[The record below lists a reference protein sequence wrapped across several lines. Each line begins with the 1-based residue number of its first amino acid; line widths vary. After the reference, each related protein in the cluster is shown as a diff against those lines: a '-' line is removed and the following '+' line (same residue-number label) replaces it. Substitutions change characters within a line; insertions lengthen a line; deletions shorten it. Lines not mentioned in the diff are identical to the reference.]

1 MRKACCGS
9 QKLKTSL
16 THASFFFAVEPHL
29 LLVGYGQ
36 GHLLPIV
43 RDLSHST
50 ASGSSPQPALCELFV
65 GVLLGSCWMGPPS
78 ACPVAVSSL
87 LGRQGEQDWITSE
100 EEGALRA
107 GSHRQVRSWPKRG
120 LRKLGKPPSACLAA
134 KSLSACQRAKSDLFW
149 AKQPVGRCI
158 GKRLGA
164 EPPTKAVE
172 SVRVLRAPN

>member
-1 MRKACCGS
+1 MLWFPEAQDFTHPCLILLCCRAP
-9 QKLKTSL
+9 L
-16 THASFFFAVEPHL
+16 AVGGL
-29 LLVGYGQ
+29 W
-36 GHLLPIV
+36 
-43 RDLSHST
+43 
-50 ASGSSPQPALCELFV
+50 A
-65 GVLLGSCWMGPPS
+65 GPPSAYSQRSISFYCIGQLTS

-87 LGRQGEQDWITSE
+87 LGRQGGQDWITSE
-100 EEGALRA
+100 EEGALKA